1 MQTNEESDGKGE
13 IPEDVPGPGE
23 VPGQPGI
30 DECKIPL
37 VVFSTSEEGTD
48 GTSGKT
54 NDECSVDCE
63 SFIPADLLS
72 FAWQIAGG
80 MVSETGLQYKFGKNC
95 EIVKSF
101 GSKEKFFCENPKF
114 SRISVRK
121 T

>member
-1 MQTNEESDGKGE
+1 MLCEIQTNEECDGRGE
-13 IPEDVPGPGE
+13 IPEDVPGLGN
-23 VPGQPGI
+23 VSGQPGI

-37 VVFSTSEEGTD
+37 VVFSSSEEATD

-80 MVSETGLQYKFGKNC
+80 MVSETGLQ
-95 EIVKSF
+95 
-101 GSKEKFFCENPKF
+101 
-114 SRISVRK
+114 
-121 T
+121 